1 MPQLTQQVLTQI
13 YLDTNGNKSLFVN
26 EVNSKSQNHYTQTEI
41 DDFYKGIHDLQNSN
55 NRPTSIGEAV
65 VKGFVRSVKAGGL
78 DTYGGYE
85 HERVSLGNMAEDTIK
100 FIQENNLKSVD
111 SYKKILT
118 NIFNEIT
125 LGNATYV
132 AQQKDLLHEINNELG
147 FTGKLS
153 NDFRDQITESVPYAL
168 KLNIGF
174 SELSESVSKM
184 VKESGKLKPFST
196 ETINEMLKVSR
207 LAFNSAAEAA
217 AAIEPFNEVSIG
229 AKKAM
234 ISIEESARKSLELGL
249 NSKETTK
256 LLVQNIDKLNQFGF
270 KNGVAG
276 LNQMVIKAK
285 ELKLDLNSVF
295 SLAEKVMDPSN
306 AISLVSELQVLGGAI
321 GDLNDPFRLMYMSTN
336 NVEGFT
342 DAIRES
348 AETLAQFNPETKRF
362 EVVGADLRRAREMAN
377 AFGMSLKEVT
387 DLSIQASQRTQAS
400 IDLSSRGFLID
411 DEDKEFIT
419 NLAQMNEEGRMVVE
433 ISDKEMREKFGRSE
447 IILDEMSEDQ
457 KNMLL
462 AYREQ
467 FKKTTTDDII
477 ADQFTLVENIERYLS
492 YLAAVARNFVGDNVI
507 PRINTP
513 EELYGVYESVAKA
526 SKNLIQGKLFGGD
539 NNTTTSTTTQQT
551 ETNIKNQYVPV
562 SLYEEKKQEN
572 NFLAPL
578 KPKSE
583 EPKIDFNKVTEKVF
597 KTDQK
602 ITSDILNIENIEE
615 ETLRKIQ
622 LEEKKL
628 NINNE
633 NLLGYNVVTPSPV
646 NIQNRN
652 INTES
657 QTINETSDKRSLIKD
672 NKEIKVSH
680 VYTFNVDGKVDE
692 FARMFYRS
700 PQRFLNEKE
709 IGESFLENNYI
720 EV

>member
-1 MPQLTQQVLTQI
+1 MPQLSQQDLTRI
-13 YLDTNGNKSLFVN
+13 YLDTNGNKSLFDN
-26 EVNSKSQNHYTQTEI
+26 EVNSKSQNYYTQTQI
-41 DDFYKGIHDLQNSN
+41 DDFYNGIRDFQNSN
-55 NRPTSIGEAV
+55 NRSTSIGETV

-85 HERVSLGNMAEDTIK
+85 HERVSLGNMAEDSIK
-100 FIQENNLKSVD
+100 FIQENNLKSAD
-111 SYKKILT
+111 TYKKILT
-118 NIFNEIT
+118 NIFDEIA

-229 AKKAM
+229 AKKAI

-256 LLVQNIDKLNQFGF
+256 LLVENIGKLNQFGF
-270 KNGVAG
+270 KNGVKG
-276 LNQMVIKAK
+276 LNEMVIKAK

-513 EELYGVYESVAKA
+513 EELYGVYESAEKA
-526 SKNLIQGKLFGGD
+526 AKNLIQGKLFGGD

-562 SLYEEKKQEN
+562 SLYEKKIQEN

-578 KPKSE
+578 NPNSE

-597 KTDQK
+597 KIDQK

-622 LEEKKL
+622 LEEKKS

-652 INTES
+652 INTEN

-692 FARMFYRS
+692 FARMLYRN
-700 PQRFLNEKE
+700 PQRFLKEKE

>member
-1 MPQLTQQVLTQI
+1 MPQLTQRELTQI
-13 YLDTNGNKSLFVN
+13 YLDANGNKSLFVN

-41 DDFYKGIHDLQNSN
+41 DDFYKGIRDFQNSN
-55 NRPTSIGEAV
+55 NRSTSIGETV
-65 VKGFVRSVKAGGL
+65 VKGFVGAVKSAESK
-78 DTYGGYE
+78 TYGGYE
-85 HERVSLGNMAEDTIK
+85 HERVSLGDMAEGAIK
-100 FIQENNLKSVD
+100 FIQENNLKSAD
-111 SYKKILT
+111 TYKKI
-118 NIFNEIT
+118 FNNLLQEVYI
-125 LGNATYV
+125 GNATYV

-447 IILDEMSEDQ
+447 IILDEMTEYQ
-457 KNMLL
+457 KEMLL

-467 FKKTTTDDII
+467 FKKITTDDII
-477 ADQFTLVENIERYLS
+477 ADQFTLIENINNNLS
-492 YLAAVARNFVGDNVI
+492 YLLAIARNFVGDNI
-507 PRINTP
+507 FPRVNTP
-513 EELYGVYESVAKA
+513 EDLSEIYNNMEKGLRDVFK
-526 SKNLIQGKLFGGD
+526 GKLFGGD

-551 ETNIKNQYVPV
+551 ETNIENQYVPV

-700 PQRFLNEKE
+700 PQRFLKEKE